1 MRASNRR
8 SLQRKLLG
16 VMLVTTFVSVVVALG
31 AMIAYDLLESH
42 RGWVNDIRAQAEL
55 VGSTTAPALAFDD
68 ATVARENLALL
79 RQQPKIRAA
88 AIYAARGTL
97 FATYRPDPA
106 QAPVPA
112 LPEADGAFV
121 ADGHLHAFRRIV
133 DHGQVVGTVYL
144 RSHYELYDRV
154 FDYAGIALV
163 VTLFAML
170 VALGVSFWLQRLV
183 SRPILA
189 IGAVAQD
196 VIRQQDYSRRADK
209 ISDDEVGVL
218 VESFNDM
225 LSEIERRTGALE
237 DSKRETERLNAEL
250 EQRVSERTAQLERS
264 NRELAVATEQAEQAS
279 RAKSEFLSSMSHELR
294 TPLNAIIG
302 FGQLLAADQL
312 RASAE
317 QKRTFVDHIVTSGK
331 HLLTLINEILNLA
344 QIEAGRLALSLE
356 PVALGEMF
364 EDCLAMT
371 EPPAAQRGIRMLLPE
386 RCALSVVADRT
397 RLKQVLLNLLSNA
410 VKYNRDNGSVVVECT
425 RAEGWVRVSV
435 QDTGMGLS
443 EEQIASLFQ
452 PFNRLGQ
459 EAGPHEGSGIGLV
472 VTRHLVEMMG
482 GTLGVHSTPGTGSV
496 FWIELRES
504 GAIALPAPPPVP
516 AEGPAVPARPALEPA
531 PGAGVATVLCVED
544 NPANLEL
551 VRSVLGFRPDLRLLS
566 APDGRKGVD
575 LARAERPDVILMDNN
590 MPGLNGREA
599 LAILRDDP
607 TTAHIPIIALTA
619 NAMPSAIDAGL
630 AAGFFRYLTKPIDV
644 TALNDAVDSAL
655 ACVRERD
662 RP

>member
-1 MRASNRR
+1 MRATNRR
-8 SLQRKLLG
+8 SIQRKLLG
-16 VMLVTTFVSVVVALG
+16 VMLLTTFVSVVVALG
-31 AMIAYDLLESH
+31 AMIANDLLQSH

-55 VGSTTAPALAFDD
+55 VGSATSPALAFDD
-68 ATVARENLALL
+68 PTVARENLALL

-88 AIYAARGTL
+88 AIYAARGQL
-97 FATYRPDPA
+97 FASYRPDPA
-106 QAPVPA
+106 QPPLPT
-112 LPEADGAFV
+112 LPEADGAYV
-121 ADGHLHAFRRIV
+121 ADGHLHVFRRIV
-133 DHGQVVGTVYL
+133 DHGQILGTVYL
-144 RSHYELYDRV
+144 RSRYELYDRV
-154 FDYAGIALV
+154 FDYAGIVLF
-163 VTLFAML
+163 VTLIAML

-196 VIRQQDYSRRADK
+196 VIRQQDYSRRAEK

-237 DSKRETERLNAEL
+237 ESKRETERLNAEL
-250 EQRVSERTAQLERS
+250 EQRVLERTAQLERS
-264 NRELAVATEQAEQAS
+264 NRELAVATATAEQAS

-312 RASAE
+312 RASEE

-344 QIEAGRLALSLE
+344 QIEAGRLVMSLE
-356 PVALGEMF
+356 PVALGDVF
-364 EDCLAMT
+364 DDCRAMT
-371 EPPAAQRGIRMLLPE
+371 EPLAAQRGIRMLLPE
-386 RCALSVVADRT
+386 RCTLSVVADRT

-410 VKYNRDNGSVVVECT
+410 VKYNRDNGAVVLECT
-425 RAEGWVRVSV
+425 QAGGRVRVSV
-435 QDTGMGLS
+435 QDTGLGLS
-443 EEQIASLFQ
+443 EEQVSALFQ

-459 EAGPHEGSGIGLV
+459 EAGPHEGTGIGLV

-482 GTLGVHSTPGTGSV
+482 GSIGVRSMPGTGSV

-504 GAIALPAPPPVP
+504 GAAVLPAQP
-516 AEGPAVPARPALEPA
+516 AAAAQGPEAPAVADAAAE
-531 PGAGVATVLCVED
+531 VATVLCVED

-575 LARAERPDVILMDNN
+575 MARNHRPDVILMDNN

-607 TTAHIPIIALTA
+607 ATAHIPVIAVTA
-619 NAMPSAIDAGL
+619 NAMPTAIDEGL

-644 TALNDAVDSAL
+644 AALNDAVDSAL
-655 ACVRERD
+655 KAARKSG

>member
-1 MRASNRR
+1 MRATNRR
-8 SLQRKLLG
+8 SIQRKLLG
-16 VMLVTTFVSVVVALG
+16 VMLLTTFVSVVVALG
-31 AMIAYDLLESH
+31 AMIANDLLQSH

-55 VGSTTAPALAFDD
+55 VGSATSPALAFDD
-68 ATVARENLALL
+68 PTVARENLALL

-88 AIYAARGTL
+88 AIYAARGQL
-97 FATYRPDPA
+97 FASYRPDPA
-106 QAPVPA
+106 QPPLPT
-112 LPEADGAFV
+112 LPEADGAYV
-121 ADGHLHAFRRIV
+121 ADGHLHVFRRIV
-133 DHGQVVGTVYL
+133 DHGQILGTVYL
-144 RSHYELYDRV
+144 RSRYELYDRV

-163 VTLFAML
+163 VTLIAML

-196 VIRQQDYSRRADK
+196 VIRQQDYSRRAEK

-237 DSKRETERLNAEL
+237 ESKRETERLNAEL
-250 EQRVSERTAQLERS
+250 EQRVLERTAQLERS
-264 NRELAVATEQAEQAS
+264 NRELAVATATAEQAS

-312 RASAE
+312 RASEE

-344 QIEAGRLALSLE
+344 QIEAGRLVMSLE
-356 PVALGEMF
+356 PVALGDVF
-364 EDCLAMT
+364 DDCRAMT
-371 EPPAAQRGIRMLLPE
+371 EPLAAQRGIRMLLPE
-386 RCALSVVADRT
+386 RCTLSVVADRT

-410 VKYNRDNGSVVVECT
+410 VKYNRDNGAVVLECT
-425 RAEGWVRVSV
+425 QAGGRVRVSV
-435 QDTGMGLS
+435 QDTGLGLS
-443 EEQIASLFQ
+443 EEQVSALFQ

-459 EAGPHEGSGIGLV
+459 EAGPHEGTGIGLV

-482 GTLGVHSTPGTGSV
+482 GSIGVRSMPGTGSV

-504 GAIALPAPPPVP
+504 GAAVLPAQP
-516 AEGPAVPARPALEPA
+516 AAAAQGPEAPAVADAAAE
-531 PGAGVATVLCVED
+531 VATVLCVED

-575 LARAERPDVILMDNN
+575 MARNHRPDVILMDNN

-607 TTAHIPIIALTA
+607 ATAHIPVIAVTA
-619 NAMPSAIDAGL
+619 NAMPTAIDEGL

-644 TALNDAVDSAL
+644 AALNDAVDSAL
-655 ACVRERD
+655 KAARKSG

>member
-1 MRASNRR
+1 MRATNRR
-8 SLQRKLLG
+8 SIQRKLLG
-16 VMLVTTFVSVVVALG
+16 VMLLTTFVSVVVALG
-31 AMIAYDLLESH
+31 AMIANDLLQSH

-55 VGSTTAPALAFDD
+55 VGSATAPALAFDD
-68 ATVARENLALL
+68 PTVARENLALL

-88 AIYAARGTL
+88 AIYAARGQL
-97 FATYRPDPA
+97 FASYRPDPE
-106 QAPVPA
+106 QPPLPP
-112 LPEADGAFV
+112 LPEADGAYV
-121 ADGHLHAFRRIV
+121 DDGHLHVFRRIV
-133 DHGQVVGTVYL
+133 DHGQILGTVYL
-144 RSHYELYDRV
+144 RSRYELYDRV
-154 FDYAGIALV
+154 FDYAGIVLF
-163 VTLFAML
+163 VTLIAML

-196 VIRQQDYSRRADK
+196 VIRQQDYSRRAEK

-237 DSKRETERLNAEL
+237 ESKRETERLNAEL
-250 EQRVSERTAQLERS
+250 EQRVLERTAQLERS
-264 NRELAVATEQAEQAS
+264 NRELAVATATAEQAS

-312 RASAE
+312 RASEE

-344 QIEAGRLALSLE
+344 QIEAGRLVMSLE
-356 PVALGEMF
+356 PVALGDVF
-364 EDCLAMT
+364 DDCRAMT
-371 EPPAAQRGIRMLLPE
+371 EPLAAQRGIRMLLPE
-386 RCALSVVADRT
+386 RCTLSVVADRT

-410 VKYNRDNGSVVVECT
+410 VKYNRDNGAVVLECT
-425 RAEGWVRVSV
+425 QAGGRVRVSV
-435 QDTGMGLS
+435 QDTGLGLS
-443 EEQIASLFQ
+443 EEQVSALFQ

-459 EAGPHEGSGIGLV
+459 EAGPQEGTGIGLV

-482 GTLGVHSTPGTGSV
+482 GSIGVRSMPGTGSV

-504 GAIALPAPPPVP
+504 GAAVLPAQP
-516 AEGPAVPARPALEPA
+516 AAAAQGPEAPAVA
-531 PGAGVATVLCVED
+531 GAAAEVATVLCVED

-575 LARAERPDVILMDNN
+575 MARSHQPDVILMDNN

-607 TTAHIPIIALTA
+607 ATAHIPVIAVTA
-619 NAMPSAIDAGL
+619 NAMPTAIDEGL

-644 TALNDAVDSAL
+644 AALNDAVDSAL
-655 ACVRERD
+655 KAARKSG

>member
-1 MRASNRR
+1 MRATNRR

-16 VMLVTTFVSVVVALG
+16 VMLATTFVSVVVALG
-31 AMIAYDLLESH
+31 AMIGYDLLASH
-42 RGWVNDIRAQAEL
+42 RGWMNDIRAQAEL
-55 VGSTTAPALAFDD
+55 LGSATAPALTFDD
-68 ATVARENLALL
+68 AKVARENLELL

-88 AIYAARGTL
+88 AIYGARGQL
-97 FATYRPDPA
+97 FATYRPDRGQP
-106 QAPVPA
+106 PLPA
-112 LPEADGAFV
+112 LPELDGAYV
-121 ADGHLHAFRRIV
+121 SDGHLHAFQRIV
-133 DHGQVVGTVYL
+133 DHGQVLGTVYL
-144 RSHYELYDRV
+144 RSRYELYDRV

-163 VTLFAML
+163 VTLIAML

-196 VIRQQDYSRRADK
+196 VIRQQDYSRRAEK

-237 DSKRETERLNAEL
+237 ESKRETERLNAEL
-250 EQRVSERTAQLERS
+250 EQRVRERTAQLERS
-264 NRELAVATEQAEQAS
+264 NRELAVATETAEQAS

-312 RASAE
+312 RASEE

-331 HLLTLINEILNLA
+331 HLLTLITEILNLA
-344 QIEAGRLALSLE
+344 QIEAGRLSLSLE
-356 PVALGEMF
+356 PVSLDEMF
-364 EDCLAMT
+364 EDCRAMT
-371 EPPAAQRGIRMLLPE
+371 EPMATPRGIRMVLPE
-386 RCALSVVADRT
+386 RCTLSVVADRT

-410 VKYNRDNGSVVVECT
+410 VKYNRNDGAVVVECA
-425 RAEGWVRVSV
+425 RIDGWVRVSV

-443 EEQIASLFQ
+443 EEQVASLFQ

-459 EAGPHEGSGIGLV
+459 EAGPHEGTGIGLV

-482 GTLGVHSTPGTGSV
+482 GTIGVRSTAGTGSV

-504 GAIALPAPPPVP
+504 GAIARPAAPAAAAERPAAPP
-516 AEGPAVPARPALEPA
+516 RPALEP
-531 PGAGVATVLCVED
+531 GAVAATVLCVED

-551 VRSVLGFRPDLRLLS
+551 VRSMLGFRPDVRLLTAS
-566 APDGRKGVD
+566 DGRKGVD
-575 LARAERPDVILMDNN
+575 MARAERPDVILMDNN

-607 TTAHIPIIALTA
+607 TTSHIPVIALTA

-644 TALNDAVDSAL
+644 AALNDAVDSAL
-655 ACVRERD
+655 ASARK
-662 RP
+662 RPPA

>member
-1 MRASNRR
+1 MRATNRR
-8 SLQRKLLG
+8 SIQRKLLG
-16 VMLVTTFVSVVVALG
+16 VMLLTTFVSVVVALG
-31 AMIAYDLLESH
+31 AMIANDLLQSH

-55 VGSTTAPALAFDD
+55 VGSATSPALAFDD
-68 ATVARENLALL
+68 PTVARENLALL

-88 AIYAARGTL
+88 AIYAARGQL
-97 FATYRPDPA
+97 FASYRPDPA
-106 QAPVPA
+106 QPPLPT
-112 LPEADGAFV
+112 LPEADGAYV
-121 ADGHLHAFRRIV
+121 ADGHLHVFRRIV
-133 DHGQVVGTVYL
+133 DHGQILGTVYL
-144 RSHYELYDRV
+144 RSRYELYDRV
-154 FDYAGIALV
+154 FDYAGIVLF
-163 VTLFAML
+163 VTLIAML

-196 VIRQQDYSRRADK
+196 VIRQQDYSRRAEK

-237 DSKRETERLNAEL
+237 ESKRETERLNAKL
-250 EQRVSERTAQLERS
+250 EQRVHERTAQLERS
-264 NRELAVATEQAEQAS
+264 NRELAVATATAEQAS

-312 RASAE
+312 RASEE

-344 QIEAGRLALSLE
+344 QIEAGRLVMSLE
-356 PVALGEMF
+356 PVALGDVF
-364 EDCLAMT
+364 DDCRAMT
-371 EPPAAQRGIRMLLPE
+371 EPLAAQRGIRMLLPE
-386 RCALSVVADRT
+386 RCTLSVVADRT

-410 VKYNRDNGSVVVECT
+410 VKYNRDNGAVVLECT
-425 RAEGWVRVSV
+425 QAGGRVRVSV
-435 QDTGMGLS
+435 QDTGLGLS
-443 EEQIASLFQ
+443 EEQVSALFQ

-459 EAGPHEGSGIGLV
+459 EAGPQEGTGIGLV

-482 GTLGVHSTPGTGSV
+482 GSIGVRSMPGTGSV

-504 GAIALPAPPPVP
+504 GAAVLPAQP
-516 AEGPAVPARPALEPA
+516 AAAAQGPEAPAVA
-531 PGAGVATVLCVED
+531 GAAAEVATVLCVED

-575 LARAERPDVILMDNN
+575 MARNHRPDVILMDNN

-607 TTAHIPIIALTA
+607 ATAHIPVIAVTA
-619 NAMPSAIDAGL
+619 NAMPTAIDEGL

-644 TALNDAVDSAL
+644 AALNDAVDSAL
-655 ACVRERD
+655 KAARKSG